1 MTTEEVLSRLNKKT
15 KDRVRLASEMSIER
29 LELPSPALTRALN
42 GGLGYGRQSLIWGTK
57 SAGKAQPT
65 NLVIPTPSGDKKFG
79 DIKVGDYVWGGDG
92 NPVEVIATHKQ
103 GVLPC
108 YRVSFSDGTETYCN
122 DKHLWTVQTIK
133 QRYGRGR
140 NGKRLNNN

>member
-1 MTTEEVLSRLNKKT
+1 MTTTEEVLSNLNKKT
-15 KDRVRLASEMSIER
+15 KDRVRLASEMSIEK

-79 DIKVGDYVWGGDG
+79 DIKVGDYVWGG
-92 NPVEVIATHKQ
+92 
-103 GVLPC
+103 GVGCAWVWDWVWGYFFGLDLVLVC
-108 YRVSFSDGTETYCN
+108 CLRERRE
-122 DKHLWTVQTIK
+122 I
-133 QRYGRGR
+133 
-140 NGKRLNNN
+140 